1 VVSEHPSYSSENVG
15 GEPLW
20 AEPDIAEAAACM
32 RALHDDP
39 DRRRSLG
46 EQAARDMKARR
57 DEYIH
62 CAVWD
67 QLRDMVLD
75 HDSALWNGHA
85 ARIERLTRV

>member
-1 VVSEHPSYSSENVG
+1 VE
-15 GEPLW
+15 
-20 AEPDIAEAAACM
+20 EAALHM
-32 RALHDDP
+32 RRLAADP
-39 DRRRSLG
+39 EYGRALG

-57 DEYIH
+57 DEYAQ

-67 QLRDMVLD
+67 LLRDMVLD